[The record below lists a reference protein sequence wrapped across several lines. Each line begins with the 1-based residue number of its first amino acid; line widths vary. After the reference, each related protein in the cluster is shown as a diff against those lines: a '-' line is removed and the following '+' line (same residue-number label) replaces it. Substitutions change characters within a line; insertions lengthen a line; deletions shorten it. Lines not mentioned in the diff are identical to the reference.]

1 MRLANL
7 TYEDWLEHAFGHE
20 VRIQQA
26 AWFFDHDCDWWDP
39 EPAVVVPYL
48 TKLFEHPEPALRW
61 YSDSQIAQGLTY
73 LVSTNATG
81 DNGWLYS
88 TEVPIVDRVRCVEAV
103 ASLFAQLFVPRCTP
117 HLSHLSETEAGSL
130 NGVCH
135 MWWDGFP
142 CLALAGDP
150 NLPKMQETAL
160 RTMARILSFNSLAC
174 QESALHGLGH
184 WQRGHDRQVSAI
196 IDGFLEANPDL
207 DTRLVSYANAA
218 RCGCVL

>member
-39 EPAVVVPYL
+39 KPAVVVPYL

-88 TEVPIVDRVRCVEAV
+88 TEVPIADRVRCVEAV

-160 RTMARILSFNSLAC
+160 RTMARILGFNSLAC

>member
-1 MRLANL
+1 MTGSNTPSVERCVSSGLPGFLIKIAIGGIQSRQLQWL
-7 TYEDWLEHAFGHE
+7 TL
-20 VRIQQA
+20 R
-26 AWFFDHDCDWWDP
+26 DCSRSQNR
-39 EPAVVVPYL
+39 E
-48 TKLFEHPEPALRW
+48 LRW

-73 LVSTNATG
+73 LVSTRATG
-81 DNGWLYS
+81 DNGWFYS
-88 TEVPIVDRVRCVEAV
+88 TDVAIEDRVRCVEAV
-103 ASLFAQLFVPRCTP
+103 ASLFAQLFVPRSTP

-130 NGVCH
+130 NGVCY

-142 CLALAGDP
+142 CLALASDP
-150 NLPKMQETAL
+150 NLPRMQETAL
-160 RTMARILSFNSLAC
+160 RTMARILGFKSIAC